1 MKITKK
7 YEVQK
12 LKKKLPINLIKLT
25 KSVISC
31 KDGND
36 RFTSAPVKVLSDEV
50 RIRFLCFCF
59 FKLVIS
65 LQQ

>member
-12 LKKKLPINLIKLT
+12 LKKSKLPINLIKLT

-36 RFTSAPVKVLSDEV
+36 RFTSAPVKV
-50 RIRFLCFCF
+50 RIRFLRFLCFCF
-59 FKLVIS
+59 FKLVK
-65 LQQ
+65 Q